1 MKILLIGGTGQLGS
15 AILRRAY
22 DFGFEVTAPERQVLD
37 ARNES
42 MVLACLKKFK
52 PDVLINTSAYNIV
65 SKCEEEPYLAAELNF
80 VAVLKMAQA
89 TKRFGVSFVTYSTD
103 YVFDGEKNKPYRE
116 EDCPKPLQTYGVSKL
131 AGEYGALNSYA
142 DGTFILRTCGVYGGK
157 TGSRS
162 KGGNFVLNILKEAEG
177 KDVIEVSSEQIA
189 NPTYA
194 EHLAE
199 ASLRLLKIGAGAG
212 IYHLVNEG
220 YCSWYEFA
228 KKIFEIWGVNRK
240 VLPVDRGGGDGK
252 IRRPKFSVLENVRAK
267 KLGIILPPWE
277 EGLMAYFKF
286 LNLSK

>member
-1 MKILLIGGTGQLGS
+1 MKVLLIGGTGQLGS

-22 DFGFEVTAPERQVLD
+22 DFGFEVAAPEKKVLD
-37 ARNES
+37 ASNES
-42 MVLACLKKFK
+42 SVVACLKKFK

-65 SKCEEEPYLAAELNF
+65 SKCEEESYLATELNF

-89 TKRFGVSFVTYSTD
+89 SKRLGVFFVTYSTD
-103 YVFDGEKNKPYRE
+103 YVFDGEKNKPYKE

-162 KGGNFVLNILKEAEG
+162 KGGNFVLNILKEAED
-177 KDVIEVSSEQIA
+177 KDVVEVSSEQIV

-212 IYHLVNEG
+212 IYHLVSEG
-220 YCSWYEFA
+220 YCSWYEFT

-240 VLPVDRGGGDGK
+240 LLPVDRGGEVGK
-252 IRRPKFSVLENVRAK
+252 VKRPKFSVLENVRAK

-277 EGLMAYFKF
+277 EGLMSYFKF
-286 LNLSK
+286 LNLDR